1 MTESSGVPSPL
12 GIEAVEWFAEGGEN
26 LTVRVTGRWR
36 RRRPAWSGQPTLVIE
51 ASGRRYRFPAMP
63 EPPSLTGTGPGMWR
77 ISFSVPAALA
87 PDLGGRTW
95 LQFGAVVVPL
105 PTAVEPM
112 GGALDP
118 AHGGD
123 GPGAVAEPVSEPV
136 SEPMSEPPAPPAYP
150 GERPLPSPELETE
163 TARRRAAEAEAAL
176 ADLAARAEALERDL
190 ATARAEFEQLSYTLA
205 GEQVS
210 RRAAEQRA
218 HAERALRVDLARQ
231 LAARARDSD
240 RAREAL
246 GDLAA
251 AEDRVRDLELEL
263 SEARRKIDEAEQVA
277 AAAAVARQR
286 AERRAAEV
294 AAGGGVDRDSPG
306 QAERDRLGFEQG
318 LISRRA
324 AAGRRIPSEPVLA
337 ALASVPSVPGPPAA
351 ASPPGVPGPS
361 AAASPP
367 GGPGA
372 SAAASPP
379 GGPEPPSEPQHGDAL
394 VPALRAEIALRA
406 RAETGLRSRL
416 VEAEARLAAR
426 ELLERRTRATLA
438 QLRDELDGLRG
449 AFELERAA
457 REAAERRATAL
468 ELELG
473 GQRERSHEAYQA
485 IGELRETLEALRGP
499 RAAPEGLAETG
510 SGGESSGAGLEPE
523 RFSEALVRLREQI
536 APREAGASPQTRGA
550 AGAPGGATEPSA
562 WLAPAF
568 RALVKTDADRA
579 GRLLLDLL
587 PAQHLVH
594 PQPVAYDLVLG
605 GERSCA
611 RVTVSDQGVAIV
623 LADAPRSPNDVD
635 FQVFGDHAATAR
647 LLTAGWFRRR
657 FSRRVARV
665 RGNRA
670 KLEALEALVGL
681 RVGLSAL
688 YGAGVRMQPRTALT
702 LAAGLIQPEWTA
714 REEFSIAY
722 TSPDAGTAYLVVR
735 DGAPPQ
741 ASEVAPAAPAVTT
754 IAGPP
759 GSFELIVSGER
770 PELVTVTGDE
780 WPLALVRKWI
790 NRAQSG

>member
-1 MTESSGVPSPL
+1 
-12 GIEAVEWFAEGGEN
+12 
-26 LTVRVTGRWR
+26 
-36 RRRPAWSGQPTLVIE
+36 
-51 ASGRRYRFPAMP
+51 
-63 EPPSLTGTGPGMWR
+63 
-77 ISFSVPAALA
+77 
-87 PDLGGRTW
+87 
-95 LQFGAVVVPL
+95 
-105 PTAVEPM
+105 
-112 GGALDP
+112 
-118 AHGGD
+118 
-123 GPGAVAEPVSEPV
+123 
-136 SEPMSEPPAPPAYP
+136 
-150 GERPLPSPELETE
+150 
-163 TARRRAAEAEAAL
+163 
-176 ADLAARAEALERDL
+176 
-190 ATARAEFEQLSYTLA
+190 
-205 GEQVS
+205 
-210 RRAAEQRA
+210 
-218 HAERALRVDLARQ
+218 
-231 LAARARDSD
+231 
-240 RAREAL
+240 
-246 GDLAA
+246 
-251 AEDRVRDLELEL
+251 
-263 SEARRKIDEAEQVA
+263 
-277 AAAAVARQR
+277 
-286 AERRAAEV
+286 
-294 AAGGGVDRDSPG
+294 
-306 QAERDRLGFEQG
+306 
-318 LISRRA
+318 
-324 AAGRRIPSEPVLA
+324 
-337 ALASVPSVPGPPAA
+337 
-351 ASPPGVPGPS
+351 
-361 AAASPP
+361 
-367 GGPGA
+367 
-372 SAAASPP
+372 
-379 GGPEPPSEPQHGDAL
+379 

-406 RAETGLRSRL
+406 RSETGLRSRL

-426 ELLERRTRATLA
+426 ELLERRTSAVLA

-473 GQRERSHEAYQA
+473 GHRERSHEAYQA

-499 RAAPEGLAETG
+499 RAAPEGRTETG
-510 SGGESSGAGLEPE
+510 SGGELSGPGPGLEPE

-536 APREAGASPQTRGA
+536 APREAGASPQSRGP
-550 AGAPGGATEPSA
+550 AGAPGAATEPSA
-562 WLAPAF
+562 WLAPVF

-611 RVTVSDQGVAIV
+611 RVTVTDQGVAIV
-623 LADAPRSPNDVD
+623 LADAPRSPSDVD

-670 KLEALEALVGL
+670 KLEALQALVGL
-681 RVGLSAL
+681 RLGLGAL
-688 YGAGVRMQPRTALT
+688 YSAGVRMQPRTALT

-714 REEFSIAY
+714 REQFSIAY

-754 IAGPP
+754 IVGPP

-790 NRAQSG
+790 NRAQSD

>member
-51 ASGRRYRFPAMP
+51 APGRRYRFPAMP

-95 LQFGAVVVPL
+95 LQFGAVAVPL

-118 AHGGD
+118 AHAE
-123 GPGAVAEPVSEPV
+123 GPGAMG
-136 SEPMSEPPAPPAYP
+136 EPMSQAVGEPSEPSDPSAAAYA
-150 GERPLPSPELETE
+150 GERPLPSSELETE

-176 ADLAARAEALERDL
+176 AGLAARAEALESDL
-190 ATARAEFEQLSYTLA
+190 ATARAEFDQLSDRLA

-218 HAERALRVDLARQ
+218 HAERALRLDLARQ
-231 LAARARDSD
+231 LAARARESE

-251 AEDRVRDLELEL
+251 AEDRVRELELEL
-263 SEARRKIDEAEQVA
+263 GEARRKIDEAEQVA

-294 AAGGGVDRDSPG
+294 AAGAGGDQDSAG
-306 QAERDRLGFEQG
+306 AAERDRLGFEQG

-324 AAGRRIPSEPVLA
+324 AAGRRVPNEPVLRD
-337 ALASVPSVPGPPAA
+337 VAA
-351 ASPPGVPGPS
+351 APDLSSAPS
-361 AAASPP
+361 D
-367 GGPGA
+367 
-372 SAAASPP
+372 
-379 GGPEPPSEPQHGDAL
+379 DAL
-394 VPALRAEIALRA
+394 VPALRAELALRA

-416 VEAEARLAAR
+416 VEAESRLAAR
-426 ELLERRTRATLA
+426 ELLERRTSAILA
-438 QLRDELDGLRG
+438 QLREELDGLRG
-449 AFELERAA
+449 AFAQERAA
-457 REAAERRATAL
+457 REAAERRAAAL

-473 GQRERSHEAYQA
+473 GQRERSHEAYEA
-485 IGELRETLEALRGP
+485 IGELRDTLDALRGP
-499 RAAPEGLAETG
+499 QVAPEARAEAR
-510 SGGESSGAGLEPE
+510 GESEPPAAGLEAE

-536 APREAGASPQTRGA
+536 APREASPGASPQTHEPGVA
-550 AGAPGGATEPSA
+550 PAGSAELSA
-562 WLAPAF
+562 WLAPVF

-579 GRLLLDLL
+579 GRLVLDLL
-587 PAQHLVH
+587 PAQRLVH

-605 GERSCA
+605 GERGCT
-611 RVTVSDQGVAIV
+611 RVTAGDQGVTIV
-623 LADAPRSPNDVD
+623 LDDAPRSPSDVD

-647 LLTAGWFRRR
+647 LLIAGWFRRR

-665 RGNRA
+665 RGNRE

-681 RVGLSAL
+681 RVGIGAL

-714 REEFSIAY
+714 REQFSIAY
-722 TSPDAGTAYLVVR
+722 ASPDAGTAYLIVR
-735 DGAPPQ
+735 DGAAPHVT
-741 ASEVAPAAPAVTT
+741 EVAPAAPAVTT
-754 IAGPP
+754 IEGPP

-770 PELVTVTGDE
+770 PELVTVIGDE

-790 NRAQSG
+790 KRAQSD